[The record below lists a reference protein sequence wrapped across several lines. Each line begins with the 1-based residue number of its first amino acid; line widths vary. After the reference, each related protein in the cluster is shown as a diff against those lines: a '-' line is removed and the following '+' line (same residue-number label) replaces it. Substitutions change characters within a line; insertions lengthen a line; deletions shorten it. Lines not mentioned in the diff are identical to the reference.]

1 MMIAD
6 TDVLIDFLAG
16 AEPWA
21 KRIRLELQGGRLH
34 TTSLT
39 AFELLAAAR
48 GKKQRAAVEK
58 LLDALTVLPV
68 DRAVGEQAARLQR
81 EHDSTTTRMCMQ
93 DAMVAATCL
102 HHRGVLLVRDA
113 RRFDRVAGLI
123 LSVASRGD

>member
-16 AEPWA
+16 TEPWA
-21 KRIRLELQGGRLH
+21 RRIRIELETGRLH
-34 TTSLT
+34 TTSLS

-68 DRAVGEQAARLQR
+68 DRAVSELAARLQR
-81 EHDSTTTRMCMQ
+81 ESTTARMCMQ
-93 DAMVAATCL
+93 DAIVAAIGL
-102 HHRGVLLVRDA
+102 HHRGMLLVNDA
-113 RRFDRVAGLI
+113 NRFAGVNG
-123 LSVASRGD
+123 LSVSLTAQRA